1 MKLLECL
8 ENEAFN
14 ELINFSF
21 EEVRTLFNWYAYYV
35 PIAKAEPFVKEAS
48 MAKVKYEEEL
58 QSIEKYTILSSNFI
72 KRKLMKSI
80 KDFMRATLYLRF
92 DLHHML
98 DGKETK
104 WLR

>member
-35 PIAKAEPFVKEAS
+35 PTSKAEPFVSEATS
-48 MAKVKYEEEL
+48 AKIKYEEEL
-58 QSIEKYTILSSNFI
+58 LSIERYTNEEY
-72 KRKLMKSI
+72 
-80 KDFMRATLYLRF
+80 T
-92 DLHHML
+92 DLINSGVMIIIFSM
-98 DGKETK
+98 
-104 WLR
+104 